1 MNQNTSNLLLIK
13 PFNFFCNPETSVN
26 NFFQNSDLNSNK
38 DNIAKKASLEFD
50 FFLNKLK
57 KNNLNIFQFKDTNKP
72 ITPDSIFPNNWIST
86 YQNNIIIIH
95 SMFAKNRRLERRSDI
110 IDFFKK
116 KFFVEKVYNN
126 SEELEKK
133 NKFLEGTGSMVLDRV
148 NKVVYAALS
157 ERTSHDLLLEFCDLQ
172 AFKLI
177 PFNAYLDFDK
187 KKIIYHTNIMMSVCE
202 NFVIICLDCVIK
214 KKEKNILTD
223 SFNRNKKEIIFITME
238 QVNKFCGN
246 VLEVKNNLGENILI
260 MSSKAFNS
268 FSKNQIKMI
277 NKFCKIVHSPLDT
290 IERYGG
296 GGARCM
302 IAEIFLKKTK

>member
-1 MNQNTSNLLLIK
+1 MNQNTSNLFLIK
-13 PFNFFCNPETSVN
+13 PCNFFCNPETSVN
-26 NFFQNSDLNSNK
+26 NFFQNSDFDSDK
-38 DNIAKKASLEFD
+38 DNISKKASLEFD
-50 FFLNKLK
+50 SFVNKLK

-86 YQNNIIIIH
+86 YQNNTIIIH
-95 SMFAKNRRLERRSDI
+95 SMFAKNRRLERRDDI
-110 IDFFKK
+110 IDFLKK
-116 KFFVEKVYNN
+116 KFIVEKMYNF
-126 SEELEKK
+126 SEEQEKK
-133 NKFLEGTGSMVLDRV
+133 NKFLEGTGSMVLDRI

-172 AFKLI
+172 GFKLI
-177 PFNAYLDFDK
+177 TFNAYQDFDK
-187 KKIIYHTNIMMSVCE
+187 KKIIYHTNVMMSVCE
-202 NFVIICLDCVIK
+202 NFVIICLDSVINK
-214 KKEKNILTD
+214 EEKNLLID

-246 VLEVKNNLGENILI
+246 VLEVKNTLGENILI